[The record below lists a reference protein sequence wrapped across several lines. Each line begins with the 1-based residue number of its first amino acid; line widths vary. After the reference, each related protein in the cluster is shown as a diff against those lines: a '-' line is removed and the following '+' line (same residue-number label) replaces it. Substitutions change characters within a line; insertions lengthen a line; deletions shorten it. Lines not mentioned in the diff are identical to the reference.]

1 MQYEPVCQKLC
12 DDISHLLLDG
22 PRPRGLRVAYAAVR
36 ATRDLAT
43 AFHRAAGH
51 PADQRWSDAV
61 ESVEHFV
68 DVCDDSMVANTV
80 ELRELRSFVA
90 ENADALPARF
100 ERPRFELKMAS

>member
-1 MQYEPVCQKLC
+1 MQYEAVCQRLC

-22 PRPRGLRVAYAAVR
+22 RRPPVLRVAYAAVR
-36 ATRDLAT
+36 ATRDVAT

-51 PADQRWSDAV
+51 PADQLWSDAV

-68 DVCDDSMVANTV
+68 DVCDESLFANTV

-90 ENADALPARF
+90 ENADALPRF
-100 ERPRFELKMAS
+100 AQPHFELKMVS